1 MLPFNARWNAGIAS
15 PEEEQQGRG
24 TDVGRQRGL
33 LAIAIILHCVLVVVV
48 PVLLLLSSS
57 GLFLCEMQL
66 LSI

>member
-48 PVLLLLSSS
+48 VVFVWFVFVRNATFIDLN
-57 GLFLCEMQL
+57 
-66 LSI
+66 